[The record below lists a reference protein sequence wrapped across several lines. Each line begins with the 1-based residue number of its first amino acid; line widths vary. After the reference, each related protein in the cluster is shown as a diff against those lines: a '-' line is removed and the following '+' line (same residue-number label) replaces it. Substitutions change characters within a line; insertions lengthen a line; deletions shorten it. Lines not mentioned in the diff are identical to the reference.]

1 MTDQKNK
8 IIIAVDGYSST
19 GKSTLAKNLAKKL
32 GYVYVDTGAMYRAV
46 TLFAMRQGLVGN
58 GELDESGLVRALGEI
73 DLDFVYN
80 PKLGFSEIFLNGEK
94 VEGPI
99 RSLEVSNQVS
109 QVARVPEV
117 RRKLVELQQGMAKDK
132 GIVMDGRDIGTVVFP
147 GAELKIF
154 LTASPETRAMRRYRE
169 MVDDG
174 REITY
179 ESVLENVSRR
189 DQMDTTRKDSP
200 LVKATDAVEI
210 DNSEMN
216 VEQTFEAAYRLVEE
230 VLAKS

>member
-1 MTDQKNK
+1 MTDPVKK

-19 GKSTLAKNLAKKL
+19 GKSTLAKNLSKKL

-46 TLFAMRQGLVGN
+46 TLFAMRQGLIGN
-58 GELDESGLVRALGEI
+58 GELDEQGLVDALDQI
-73 DLDFVYN
+73 ALDFVYN
-80 PKLGFSEIFLNGEK
+80 PKLGFSEIYLNGEK

-109 QVARVPEV
+109 QVARIPEV
-117 RRKLVELQQGMAKDK
+117 RRKLVELQQGMAKGK

-154 LTASPETRAMRRYRE
+154 LTASPETRAKRRYKE

-189 DQMDTTRKDSP
+189 DLMDTTRKDSP
-200 LVKATDAVEI
+200 LIKAEDAVEI
-210 DNSEMN
+210 DNSDMD

-230 VLAKS
+230 VLAKR

>member
-46 TLFAMRQGLVGN
+46 TLFAMRQGLIGN
-58 GELDESGLVRALGEI
+58 GELDESGLVGALGEI

-80 PKLGFSEIFLNGEK
+80 PKLGFSEIYLNGEK

-174 REITY
+174 RE
-179 ESVLENVSRR
+179 L
-189 DQMDTTRKDSP
+189 
-200 LVKATDAVEI
+200 
-210 DNSEMN
+210 
-216 VEQTFEAAYRLVEE
+216 
-230 VLAKS
+230 

>member
-1 MTDQKNK
+1 MTDPVKK

-46 TLFAMRQGLVGN
+46 TLFAMRQGLIGN
-58 GELDESGLVRALGEI
+58 GELDEQGLVDAL
-73 DLDFVYN
+73 DQVALDFVYN
-80 PKLGFSEIFLNGEK
+80 PKLGFSEIYLNGEK

-109 QVARVPEV
+109 QVARIPEV
-117 RRKLVELQQGMAKDK
+117 RRKLVELQQGMAKGK

-154 LTASPETRAMRRYRE
+154 LTASPETRARRRYKE

-189 DQMDTTRKDSP
+189 DLMDTTRKDSP
-200 LVKATDAVEI
+200 LIKAEDAVEI
-210 DNSEMN
+210 DNSDMD
-216 VEQTFEAAYRLVEE
+216 VRQTFEAGYRLVEE